1 LTTQQQTEALERLEI
16 KGIDQALMF
25 RVFYGFAALAL
36 LSLAILAGGH
46 WLSRLISR
54 GGYTE
59 DITPREIVI
68 GNNVLSVP
76 SNAIRF
82 ESARRDGDADR
93 LDLYLHWPDMKGYT
107 AAARD
112 DFNDVS
118 GRKAILFLTFE
129 PRLMALDMSERFD
142 PIYRSLVVEPATPG
156 ENGLEFYGFK
166 PDTGYA
172 GEKLA
177 VAKQA
182 GKPPF
187 VARCLTG
194 AAAAQS
200 LAPCERD
207 VAVGDRLTLLYR
219 FPENLLGSWR
229 QLDEAVAQKAQ
240 HYLKTAN

>member
-1 LTTQQQTEALERLEI
+1 MQQQTEALEGLEI
-16 KGIDQALMF
+16 KGIDQVLMF

-36 LSLAILAGGH
+36 LSLAILVGGH
-46 WLSRLISR
+46 WLSHVIST

-59 DITPREIVI
+59 DMTPHEIVI

-82 ESARRDGDADR
+82 ASARRDGDASR

-107 AAARD
+107 AAARA

-118 GRKAILFLTFE
+118 GKKDILFLTFQ
-129 PRLMALDMSERFD
+129 PRQMPLDMSGRFD
-142 PIYRSLVVEPATPG
+142 PIYRLLVVEPATPG
-156 ENGLEFYGFK
+156 ENGLEFYAFK

-177 VAKQA
+177 VAKRP

-187 VARCLTG
+187 VARCLIG
-194 AAAAQS
+194 SSGAQS

-219 FPENLLGSWR
+219 FPENLLGSWP
-229 QLDEAVAQKAQ
+229 QLDNAVMQKARD
-240 HYLKTAN
+240 YLKTAN